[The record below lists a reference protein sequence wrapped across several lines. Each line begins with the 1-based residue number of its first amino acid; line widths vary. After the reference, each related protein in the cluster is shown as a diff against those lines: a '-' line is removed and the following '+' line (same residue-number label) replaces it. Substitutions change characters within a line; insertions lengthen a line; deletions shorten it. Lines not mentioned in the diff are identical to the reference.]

1 MFVKKRTLLLAALVC
16 LRGAAGA
23 GTTQRDDAAQDG
35 CTTLWVHVRDISY
48 TPSPNGHVV
57 SICYSIQR
65 SAWRV
70 CMAAMHHTLS
80 SRLVLGHIP
89 QDGGCQRERGGLYSF
104 NTVLAAGGAV
114 FES

>member
-1 MFVKKRTLLLAALVC
+1 M
-16 LRGAAGA
+16 
-23 GTTQRDDAAQDG
+23 
-35 CTTLWVHVRDISY
+35 
-48 TPSPNGHVV
+48 
-57 SICYSIQR
+57 
-65 SAWRV
+65 